1 MSAEHVR
8 KTVRGIVSQG
18 DQRGR
23 TLGFPTANLAIA
35 GLAVSD
41 GVFSGWLQ
49 RADGELY
56 AAAISIGGRPTFYGR
71 GGVRLVEA
79 HVLDFDGDLYGEVVA
94 VGLEVRL
101 RAQRRFDSIDEL
113 VAQLKTDV
121 AETRLWWARA
131 DAALKLPLEL
141 RR

>member
-8 KTVRGIVSQG
+8 KTVRGIVSLG

-41 GVFSGWLQ
+41 GVFAGWLQ
-49 RADGELY
+49 RADGELH

-71 GGVRLVEA
+71 GGIRLVEA

-94 VGLEVRL
+94 VGLELRL

-113 VAQLKTDV
+113 VAQLRADVTETRRWWVNTDV
-121 AETRLWWARA
+121 AA
-131 DAALKLPLEL
+131 KLPLEL